1 MKSLGLILSHL
12 TSPLR
17 RPNARIVA
25 WLVLTLVVLVTV
37 YSVLF
42 HVLMDREGRDH
53 SWATGVYWTF
63 TTMSTLGFGDITFES
78 DAGRL
83 FSVIVLISGALF
95 ILVLLPFAFIQFVF
109 LPWMARRDAERAPRR
124 VPDDMT
130 GHLVLTGRDGVTDA
144 VIRRADDSK
153 VPYVLIVPDVPEAL
167 ELHDRGI
174 RVMVGSLDDPATYTA
189 AGVERARL
197 VATTRA
203 DTTNTNI
210 AFTVREINA
219 AVPVVATASTEEAV
233 DVLELAGAN
242 HVLRLGELLG
252 QAMARRVLGR
262 GAHTEVIGEFGD
274 LRIAEASVADTELVG
289 MKLRD
294 ARLRE
299 RFDVTV
305 AGLSEKGLFRH
316 ATPETEMTERTV
328 LILAGSDEQLAA
340 FDAVYA
346 RGQLAHENVVI
357 IGGGRVGRAA
367 ARRFREAGVPYR
379 LIEQRAERVRDPAHD
394 IVGDAADVDVLR
406 EAGLP
411 DAASVLITTRDDDV
425 NVYLTLYCRR
435 LEPDLQVIARA
446 NLERNVST
454 LHRAGADAV
463 LSYSSLGSSAIWNV
477 LGVGRTLVLAEGL
490 TLLQLPVPK
499 SLVGKSLRRAEVRQ
513 ETGCTVVAISRRDG
527 TYVSPA
533 VDEPLPPDVDLVVI
547 GDTTSEQKFLAR
559 HPTSARDART
569 VAVPPVRR

>member
-12 TSPLR
+12 TAPLR
-17 RPNARIVA
+17 RQNARIVA
-25 WLVLTLVVLVTV
+25 WLVLTLVVLVTI
-37 YSVLF
+37 YTILF

-83 FSVIVLISGALF
+83 FSVIVLVSGALF

-124 VPDDMT
+124 VPVDMR

-144 VIRRADDSK
+144 VIRRADDSQ
-153 VPYVLIVPDVPEAL
+153 VPYVLIVPEVPEAL
-167 ELHDRGI
+167 DLHDSGV
-174 RVMVGSLDDPATYTA
+174 RVMVGALDDPARYTA
-189 AGVERARL
+189 AGVERATL

-210 AFTVREINA
+210 SFTVREINA
-219 AVPVVATASTEEAV
+219 TVPIVATASTEEAV

-242 HVLRLGELLG
+242 HVLRLGEILG

-274 LRIAEASVADTELVG
+274 LRIAEASVAETELVG
-289 MKLRD
+289 MTLRD

-299 RFDVTV
+299 RFGLTV

-316 ATPETEMTERTV
+316 ASPEIEMTDRTV
-328 LILAGSDEQLAA
+328 LILAGSDAQLAA

-346 RGQLAHENVVI
+346 RDHLAHENVVI

-379 LIEQRAERVRDPAHD
+379 LIELRADRVRDPEHD

-463 LSYSSLGSSAIWNV
+463 LSYSSLGSAAIWNV

-490 TLLQLPVPK
+490 TLLELPIPE
-499 SLVGKSLRRAEVRQ
+499 SLVGKTLRRTGVRE

-527 TYVSPA
+527 TYESPA
-533 VDEPLPPDVDLVVI
+533 VDQPLPPDVDLVVI
-547 GDTTSEQKFLAR
+547 GDATSEQKFLGR
-559 HPTSARDART
+559 YPTAALAART
-569 VAVPPVRR
+569 MSVPAKRR